1 MSVSSASLVPLCITQ
16 CRCLINIC
24 SRGGGEWRIISHDKL
39 TLAGTQDSWLLREL
53 CDITSSRDQHS
64 CSGGMFQAK
73 SLYFYED
80 FAPNLMQS
88 PDELDRTRERNIFWL
103 YAGSKIRAQGQQ
115 QSFFLWGPH
124 INPFEKKSNPVET
137 QASLVVQKVKNL
149 PSMQEIQVWSLGQE
163 DPLEKEMATHSS
175 ILAWRILWTEEP
187 GRLQSMGWQRVR
199 HDWATN
205 IIIETQ

>member
-1 MSVSSASLVPLCITQ
+1 MSVSAASLVPLCITQ

-39 TLAGTQDSWLLREL
+39 TLAGAQDSWLLREL
-53 CDITSSRDQHS
+53 TDITSSRDQHS
-64 CSGGMFQAK
+64 CSRGMLQAK

-88 PDELDRTRERNIFWL
+88 PDELDWTREGNIFWL

-115 QSFFLWGPH
+115 QSLFPWGPH
-124 INPFEKKSNPVET
+124 INPFEKKSHPVET

-149 PSMQEIQVWSLGQE
+149 PSMQGIQVWSLGQE

-187 GRLQSMGWQRVR
+187 GRLQSMGSQRVR